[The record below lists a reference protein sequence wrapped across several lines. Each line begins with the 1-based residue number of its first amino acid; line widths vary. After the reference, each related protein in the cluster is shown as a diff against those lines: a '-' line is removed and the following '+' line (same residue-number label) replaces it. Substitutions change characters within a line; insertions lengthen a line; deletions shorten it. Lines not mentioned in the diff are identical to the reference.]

1 MAFVLVALVV
11 TVVTG
16 GVTALLVNIFERKQ
30 EQRSPYLILKPVDE
44 NTVDA
49 AVWGAN
55 WPRQYEGYRKTSTPT
70 RTKYGGAA
78 MSEGNLAPQKAEKD
92 PWLTRMFAGY
102 AFALDYRDR
111 RGHAFMLID
120 QTATRRTLERP
131 QPGAC
136 LHCHASVM
144 PLYRALGKEAAPNGS
159 DAEQTQ
165 AGFEASCKMKY
176 SDALAELKQIDAAH
190 PVSCVDCHSPENME
204 LRVTRPGFIAGIK
217 ALKASQGVPDFD
229 ANRDATRQEMRSY
242 VCAQCHVEYYCGPKE
257 TLLFPWANGTKV
269 EEIEAFYE
277 SHTFPDGGKFYD
289 WEHGET
295 GAHVFKAQHPEFEVW
310 SQGIHARSGVACAD
324 CHMPYKREGAMKV
337 SEHWIRSP
345 LLMVNRSCQPC
356 HPYPE
361 TEILGRAETIQ
372 DRHYAL
378 MSRAGAALVDML
390 DGIKAAKAVGAS
402 AEQLQPIQ
410 DLQRKAQWRL
420 DFVAAENSMGFHA
433 PQELARVLAESID
446 LSRQAQVG
454 ALMLTGGKPPAG
466 PPPETEKPQAQPAE
480 KTEAPG
486 PAKPVAP

>member
-1 MAFVLVALVV
+1 LILVALVV
-11 TVVTG
+11 AVVTG

-30 EQRSPYLILKPVDE
+30 EQKSPYLILKPVDE

-55 WPRQYEGYRKTSTPT
+55 WPRQYEGYLRTVTPT

-78 MSEGNLAPQKAEKD
+78 MSEGNLAPQKAGKD

-144 PLYRALGKEAAPNGS
+144 PLYRALGKEAVPNGG
-159 DAEQTQ
+159 DAEQAQ

-176 SDALAELKQIDAAH
+176 SDALAKLKQIDAAH

-217 ALKASQGVPDFD
+217 ALKASQGVPDYD

-242 VCAQCHVEYYCGPKE
+242 VCARCHVEYYCGPKE

-277 SHTFPDGGKFYD
+277 NHTFPDGGKFYD

-324 CHMPYKREGAMKV
+324 CHMPYKREGAMKI

-361 TEILGRAETIQ
+361 NEILGRAETIQ

-402 AEQLQPIQ
+402 AEQLQPVQ

-446 LSRQAQVG
+446 LSRQAQIQ
-454 ALMLTGGKPPAG
+454 ALMLTGGNLPAAAPPEAERPPA
-466 PPPETEKPQAQPAE
+466 KPAE
-480 KTEAPG
+480 KPEAPE
-486 PAKPVAP
+486 PAKPIAP